1 MSQKVLDAALE
12 SFNFVWNALTHW
24 KLFSIPTFWNFTA
37 VQELRGEMDIDNEH
51 WTAASRYRKDKV
63 TGVDSVVKKFE
74 VVTLLFE
81 VTQVVV
87 TNQEGNPP
95 PHQPTPPPIVVSL
108 QIDQMR
114 N

>member
-1 MSQKVLDAALE
+1 
-12 SFNFVWNALTHW
+12 
-24 KLFSIPTFWNFTA
+24 
-37 VQELRGEMDIDNEH
+37 MDIDNEH
-51 WTAASRYRKDKV
+51 WTATSRYKKDKGRWMI
-63 TGVDSVVKKFE
+63 GVDSVVKKFE
-74 VVTLLFE
+74 VVTLLFD

>member
-1 MSQKVLDAALE
+1 MTTEQPRA
-12 SFNFVWNALTHW
+12 
-24 KLFSIPTFWNFTA
+24 
-37 VQELRGEMDIDNEH
+37 DIER
-51 WTAASRYRKDKV
+51 TK
-63 TGVDSVVKKFE
+63 VVKKFE
-74 VVTLLFE
+74 VVTLLFD